1 MSIAKKY
8 FSGISSII
16 TLLILAMSALG
27 QQIQYIKPTFTG
39 NPAAFPNPLVSDAG
53 KACFPQNLNAARFDK
68 RISPHQQILF
78 CQTVQEISLKLDKE
92 NWSPILKSEIR
103 QIWRVFFFENV
114 KIRPLGKDASPNTQ
128 AMSEAFNEEMRG
140 GNFNANLYFRPERV
154 KDKSFFPIFM
164 HELRHI
170 FDMYL
175 LWKNKTDMTEAEM
188 EKRAFRLVGKIN
200 QELNETNSFFG
211 TPTFW
216 KTNWKNLSAGEIERK
231 RDEEIDKVMRG
242 SGAYKHLLQNPEKY
256 IIGYS
261 SKSFVSENAAN
272 DPLAVENNGE
282 KLPHRLNIRQTKNEV
297 PQQIKDISFR
307 MEKNTNSKNADQLLR
322 AALINEKNLSRKMD
336 NFVYD
341 QNLQLQC
348 WKKQR
353 VTENYEL
360 KRSIARTQN
369 GEALFE
375 NESVASTASKSTVS
389 PSCVADLEMI
399 KADATDTFWAA
410 PYLDKM
416 SVKFDYFTS
425 VDGIP
430 VARYT
435 VYEPTRQKFDQIAAQ
450 HAHVKNFRVFVG
462 TIFVSVEDAQ
472 IIKFW
477 GTSFPESD
485 RTNFKSASV
494 FGNYS
499 ATAIREKL
507 ASGIWVTTL
516 LNTVAVTHEK
526 DRIKPFSYV
535 VKYQNYRQA
544 ATDVSIFDDIAASR

>member
-1 MSIAKKY
+1 MLITKKY
-8 FSGISSII
+8 FLAFSSII
-16 TLLILAMSALG
+16 ILAISALG
-27 QQIQYIKPTFTG
+27 QQIQYLKPTFSG
-39 NPAAFPNPLVSDAG
+39 SPAAFPNPLVSDAG
-53 KACFPQNLNAARFDK
+53 RTCLPQNLNTERFDK
-68 RISPHQQILF
+68 RISPNQQMLF
-78 CQTVQEISLKLDKE
+78 CQAVQEISVKLDG
-92 NWSPILKSEIR
+92 NWSPVVKNEMR

-114 KIRPLGKDASPNTQ
+114 KIRPLGKDASSNTQ
-128 AMSEAFNEEMRG
+128 AMAEAFTEETKG
-140 GNFNANLYFRPERV
+140 VNFNANLYFRPERV
-154 KDKSFFPIFM
+154 KDETFFPIFM

-175 LWKNKTDMTEAEM
+175 LWKNKTNMTEAEM

-200 QELNETNSFFG
+200 QELNETNLFST

-216 KTNWKNLSAGEIERK
+216 KINWRNLSASEIDRK
-231 RDEEIDKVMRG
+231 RDEEIDKVMRN
-242 SGAYKHLLQNPEKY
+242 SSAYKYLLENPEKY
-256 IIGYS
+256 LIGYS
-261 SKSFVSENAAN
+261 SKSFLSESAIN
-272 DPLAVENNGE
+272 DPLAIENNGE
-282 KLPHRLNIRQTKNEV
+282 KLPNRLDIRQTKNEI

-307 MEKNTNSKNADQLLR
+307 MEKNANSKNPDQLLR

-348 WKKQR
+348 WKKQK

-360 KRSIARTQN
+360 KRSIARTNN

-375 NESVASTASKSTVS
+375 NESIASSASKSAVL

-399 KADATDTFWAA
+399 KSDATDTFWAA

-416 SVKFDYFTS
+416 AVKFDYFTN
-425 VDGIP
+425 VDNIP

-435 VYEPTRQKFDQIAAQ
+435 VYEPTRQKFNQIASQ
-450 HAHVKNFRVFVG
+450 HANIKNFRVFVG
-462 TIFVSVEDAQ
+462 TIFVSIEDAQ

-477 GTSFPESD
+477 GTSFPEAEQANS
-485 RTNFKSASV
+485 KSARV
-494 FGNYS
+494 FGSYS

-516 LNTVAVTHEK
+516 LNTVAVTDEK
-526 DRIKPFSYV
+526 DRIKPFSYI
-535 VKYQNYRQA
+535 VKYQNYRQGT
-544 ATDVSIFDDIAASR
+544 TDVTILDDEIASR